1 LDGHPTKK
9 GRTVTD
15 VQVIA
20 RYTIAPGNEEAVLAL
35 LRELA
40 AAARTEPGNLA
51 FEVAA
56 LVGDPRQVVLLE
68 RYVSRAAFED
78 HRTTPHFKRLVLEQ
92 IVPLLDSRAVE
103 LFDAGE

>member
-1 LDGHPTKK
+1 MRK
-9 GRTVTD
+9 GRTVTE

-20 RYTIAPGNEEAVLAL
+20 RYTIAAGNEEAVHAL

-51 FEVAA
+51 FDVCA
-56 LVGDPRQVVLLE
+56 LVSDPRQVVLLE

-78 HRTTPHFKRLVLEQ
+78 HRTTPHFRRLVLEQ
-92 IVPLLDSRAVE
+92 IVPLLDSRVVE
-103 LFDAGE
+103 QFDASE

>member
-1 LDGHPTKK
+1 MTE
-9 GRTVTD
+9 

-20 RYTIAPGNEEAVLAL
+20 RYTIKPGNEEQVHTL

-51 FEVAA
+51 FDVCA
-56 LVGDPRQVVLLE
+56 LVADPRQVVLLE

-78 HRTTPHFKRLVLEQ
+78 HRTTPHFKRLVLDS
-92 IVPLLDSRAVE
+92 IVPLLESRVVE
-103 LFDAGE
+103 LFDAAE